1 MRRLTEFAMN
11 SIIDELEERYEEAK
25 KEFEAEPTDP
35 YKQSMYV
42 AFLQL
47 HEIIEDRIDL

>member
-1 MRRLTEFAMN
+1 MN

-42 AFLQL
+42 AFLQVY
-47 HEIIEDRIDL
+47 EIDLSCEIEPNTFKL

>member
-1 MRRLTEFAMN
+1 MRQLTDFAIH
-11 SIIDELEERYEEAK
+11 SIIDELEERYAEAK
-25 KEFEAEPTDP
+25 KELEADPTNA

-42 AFLQL
+42 AFLQV

>member
-1 MRRLTEFAMN
+1 MN

-35 YKQSMYV
+35 YKKSMYV
-42 AFLQL
+42 AFLQV

>member
-11 SIIDELEERYEEAK
+11 SIIDELEERYE
-25 KEFEAEPTDP
+25 FEAEPTDP

-42 AFLQL
+42 AFLQV

>member
-35 YKQSMYV
+35 YKQFMYV
-42 AFLQL
+42 SSLQV

>member
-1 MRRLTEFAMN
+1 MRKLTDFAIN

-25 KEFEAEPTDP
+25 KEVEADPTNE

-42 AFLQL
+42 AFLQV